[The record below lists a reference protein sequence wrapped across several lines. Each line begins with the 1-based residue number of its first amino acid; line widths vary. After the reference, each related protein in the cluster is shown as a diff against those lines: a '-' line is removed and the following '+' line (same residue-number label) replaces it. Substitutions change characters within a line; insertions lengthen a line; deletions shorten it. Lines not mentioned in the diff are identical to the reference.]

1 MKEVDFKIETI
12 EVKAQTKKL
21 RSKWSYDMLYD
32 LNSFGGITDNLE
44 KEIVKSLRREKR
56 LKSIENIFTN
66 QKP

>member
-21 RSKWSYDMLYD
+21 RAKWSYDMLYD